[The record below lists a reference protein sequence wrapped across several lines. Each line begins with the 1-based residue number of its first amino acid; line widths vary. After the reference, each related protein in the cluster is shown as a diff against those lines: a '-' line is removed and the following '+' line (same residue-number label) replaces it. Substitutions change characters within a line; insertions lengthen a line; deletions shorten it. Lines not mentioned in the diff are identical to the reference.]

1 MKWNGQPFL
10 VIAVAFAM
18 GIILNKELPFNSGL
32 SVIGLLLASVFGLFK
47 LFKSKLSGLVI
58 PAFSLLLGFGSAE
71 ISNERSPDLIHLK
84 PHIAWGGYISSP
96 IADKDKYFQAVV
108 EAEYY
113 LDSSGTLIPCTGK
126 VMVNF
131 LKDSINNHLEY
142 GKGYQFVGKVDTI
155 QAPLN
160 PGSFNYKAYLEN
172 KYIYAKFYAKTCQ
185 PISLQGGNPILFWAL
200 KARNF
205 CAESLEKVL
214 TTPESKA
221 VGLGLTLGI
230 KDYIDAET
238 TRYFQDTGT
247 LHALAVSGAHL
258 QIIFMVLGFSLQRFK
273 KPKTQRYYLFSVL
286 LGIWSFA
293 FITGWCASVLRA
305 AIMYTVFLIGQSK
318 GYYKLSWNQLGFSAF
333 LLLLVDP
340 NYLYDVGFQLSYAAI
355 AGIAI
360 ASQFWPTDAL
370 SINKVYRYFLNTVIA
385 TIGATMGTAIISAF
399 YFHQFPIWFLPANLV
414 AVPLTAVLLPL
425 TLLSIPFSLISELLP
440 WLSLALNSFYSYL
453 IELMKSIASLP
464 FAVVNHIYFDA
475 WQCLGFN
482 VVSALFLSYYLK
494 PERITGILLAGTG
507 ILFALYSGWQTW
519 KFNQVE
525 EVIVWH
531 NPKAVLVTYR
541 QNGITTALATGS
553 LENYIQQSLTNYAEG
568 NITFKKVK
576 SAFKLNIKDCCL
588 HYNQAP
594 CDSTCLLI
602 TTSPFEKE
610 GLHSKNILVYKYA
623 QANFQGYQTAKSGA
637 YKFKLKAL

>member
-18 GIILNKELPFNSGL
+18 GIILNKELPFITGL
-32 SVIGLLLASVFGLFK
+32 SVIGYLLAAVFSLLK
-47 LFKSKLSGLVI
+47 VFKSKLSGLTI
-58 PAFSLLLGFGSAE
+58 PTISLLLGFGSSE
-71 ISNERSPDLIHLK
+71 ISNVQSQDLIHLK
-84 PHIAWGGYISSP
+84 YHTSWGGYINSA
-96 IADKDKYFQAVV
+96 IADKGKYYQAVV

-113 LDSSGTLIPCTGK
+113 LDSLGTLIPCKGK

-131 LKDSINNHLEY
+131 TKDSLAHLEY
-142 GKGYQFVGKVDTI
+142 GEGYQFLGKIDTI
-155 QAPLN
+155 QAHLN
-160 PGSFNYKAYLEN
+160 PGGFNYKAYLTN
-172 KYIYAKFYAKTCQ
+172 KYIYAKFYAKAYQ
-185 PISLQGGNPILFWAL
+185 PISLKGGNPILMWAL
-200 KARNF
+200 KARIY
-205 CAESLEKVL
+205 CAEALEKVL

-273 KPKTQRYYLFSVL
+273 KPKTQRFYLITVL
-286 LGIWSFA
+286 IGIWAFA

-333 LLLLVDP
+333 LLLLIDP

-370 SINKVYRYFLNTVIA
+370 TINKAYRYFLNTIIA

-399 YFHQFPIWFLPANLV
+399 YFHQFPVWFLPANLV
-414 AVPLTAVLLPL
+414 AVPITAILLPL
-425 TLLSIPFSLISELLP
+425 TLLSIPLTFVSEFLP
-440 WLSLALNSFYSYL
+440 WLSLTLNIFYNLL
-453 IELMKSIASLP
+453 IGAMQGIASLP
-464 FAVVNHIYFDA
+464 FAIVNHIYFDA
-475 WQCLGFN
+475 WQCLGLN
-482 VVSALFLSYYLK
+482 LVGALFLSYYLK
-494 PERITGILLAGTG
+494 PERTIGILLASSG
-507 ILFALYSGWQTW
+507 ILLTLYSCWQTW

-525 EVIVWH
+525 EVIIWH
-531 NPKAVLVTYR
+531 NPKAVLITYR
-541 QNGITTALATGS
+541 QSGVTTALGTDS
-553 LENYIQQSLTNYAEG
+553 LDSYTQHSLTNYAEG
-568 NITFKKVK
+568 NFQFKKLK
-576 SAFKLNIKDCCL
+576 SDFKLKIKDCCF
-588 HYNQAP
+588 HYNTAP
-594 CDSTCLLI
+594 CDSNCYTI
-602 TTSPFEKE
+602 TTSANRKV
-610 GLHSKNILVYKYA
+610 GLENKNILVYKYP
-623 QANFQGYQTAKSGA
+623 QANFQGYQTAKSGS
-637 YKFKLKAL
+637 YKVKLTDL